1 MVLVAT
7 EVRADI
13 DRQRHLD
20 HQRGGGQPA
29 LLARM
34 RAVVEAQHRLA
45 LRVLTP
51 RTHCGQSLVDLAAA
65 AELVA
70 DELPEPTLR

>member
-1 MVLVAT
+1 MAT
-7 EVRADI
+7 STRVDI
-13 DRQRHLD
+13 DRQRRLD
-20 HQRGGGQPA
+20 HQRGGGQVA

-45 LRVLTP
+45 LRDPHAAYAL
-51 RTHCGQSLVDLAAA
+51 RQSLVDLAAA

-70 DELPEPTLR
+70 DELPSPRGA